1 MFKLKDKKSYQ
12 IIIVVAI
19 AVIAAITACILI
31 YSFLSPARTTV
42 YMFNNAYEAGTKIS
56 GNMLTPM
63 QVDSNMIVAG
73 NKTDTSTHFVTS
85 DNFKNVVSENDVL
98 KIDVDKGDCFM
109 TSMLSSQSTNRIA
122 LRMDPKSVA
131 VTIPVSST
139 TGVSNSIKA
148 ESRVNVYVTYNS
160 GGTYLILENVRI
172 LSVTTK
178 DGSVTGYTLELDNQN
193 AVKVIDAINTGS
205 IYCGLTNGDGYVYE
219 TQLDVPVETKPIS

>member
-1 MFKLKDKKSYQ
+1 LLKVKNKKSYL
-12 IIIVVAI
+12 IIGVVSI
-19 AVIAAITACILI
+19 AVIAAIAAGVLI
-31 YSFLSPARTTV
+31 YTFLVPARTTV

-56 GNMLTPM
+56 GEMLTPM

-73 NKTDTSTHFVTS
+73 SKTDTSTHFVTS
-85 DNFKNVVSENDVL
+85 ENYRSVVTENDVL

-109 TSMLSSQSTNRIA
+109 TSMLSSQGTNRIA

-172 LSVTTK
+172 LSVATK

-205 IYCGLTNGDGYVYE
+205 IYCGLTNEEGYVYE
-219 TQLDVPVETKPIS
+219 TQLDIPIESQPVS

>member
-1 MFKLKDKKSYQ
+1 MNKLKNKK
-12 IIIVVAI
+12 IIIVISI
-19 AVIAAITACILI
+19 AVISAIAAGILI
-31 YSFLSPARTTV
+31 FSFLSPARTTV
-42 YMFNNAYEAGTKIS
+42 YMFNNTYEAGTKVTGS
-56 GNMLTPM
+56 MLTPM

-73 NKTDTSTHFVTS
+73 SRTDTSTHFVTS
-85 DNFKNVVSENDVL
+85 ENYNSVVSENDVL

-122 LRMDPKSVA
+122 LRMDPTSVA

-172 LSVTTK
+172 LSVATK
-178 DGSVTGYTLELDNQN
+178 DGAVTGYTLELDNQN

-205 IYCGLTNGDGYVYE
+205 IYCGLTNGDGYIYE
-219 TQLDVPVETKPIS
+219 QQLDTPTETGPIS